1 MNISIIQIIKF
12 HATTKTKVCQRT
24 MVSIKYPNKIP
35 KRSYENWSSF
45 ILIPPVIHTSN
56 GFCRIIDI
64 QYLAQFDFTPS
75 GTLLSKKLFI
85 PIVIGTR
92 PLIEPQPNQ
101 TEELYSGLPSYE
113 ACIQDEPT
121 GSTNFGFDQNEK
133 NNDEVFQSGATE
145 FRPLYPY
152 FNDFSNAARKY

>member
-1 MNISIIQIIKF
+1 MNISIIQVIKF
-12 HATTKTKVCQRT
+12 HATSKTKRCERT

-35 KRSYENWSSF
+35 KRSYENWSSS
-45 ILIPPVIHTSN
+45 ILIPPMIHTSN

-64 QYLAQFDFTPS
+64 NYLVQFDFTPS

-92 PLIEPQPNQ
+92 PLMDIPTNQ
-101 TEELYSGLPSYE
+101 SGELYSSSLPSYE
-113 ACIQDEPT
+113 ACVQDQPVGMENI
-121 GSTNFGFDQNEK
+121 GLEQNGK
-133 NNDEVFQSGATE
+133 NDEIFQSGGNE

-152 FNDFSNAARKY
+152 FNDYSSSSKKY